1 MVPSCGDPEGRGR
14 AFGGLVASPHLM
26 KTPETPANEQARL
39 LKLREYQVLD
49 TPPEPS
55 FDALTALAAHVTG
68 APIAV
73 VSLVDFDRQWFKSRH
88 GLEQVQT
95 PRSCSL
101 CAHVVA
107 SEVALVVPDAL
118 LDERFADNPLVTEEP
133 RVRFYAGMPLRTPD
147 GFVLGT
153 LSVMDREPR
162 QLSAAQ
168 RELLRMLSHLAV
180 DELEMR
186 RQSLQLRH
194 RQHLLQSELRNT
206 SELASRLQSILASAN
221 MSIIE
226 TTPDGVIREFNP
238 AAERLLGYSADE
250 VVGKATPA
258 LFHDQD
264 EVAARAKALTAELGV
279 LIEPGFG
286 TMVAIPQR
294 GTADER
300 DWTHVRKDGSRVPVH
315 LSVTAR
321 RDAAGQIAG
330 YLGIASDLSLHRRHD
345 ALSKLEAEVAQ
356 IFSRNDTLQAMLQC
370 CAEAIV
376 THLDAAFARVWT
388 LNAAENVLEMKASA
402 GLYTHLDGPHGR
414 APVGKFKVGL
424 IAQGR
429 LPTLTNS
436 VADDPEIS
444 DREWARREGMVSF
457 AGYPLLL
464 GDRVVGVLA
473 MFARKPLS
481 PSVMEALSVVAT
493 NAAVGIGRKEAE
505 ARGG

>member
-1 MVPSCGDPEGRGR
+1 
-14 AFGGLVASPHLM
+14 M

-49 TPPEPS
+49 TPPEPA
-55 FDALTALAAHVTG
+55 FDALTALAAYVTG

-73 VSLVDFDRQWFKSRH
+73 VSLVDVDRQWFKSRH
-88 GLEQVQT
+88 GLDQTQT

-107 SEVALVVPDAL
+107 SEVPLIVPDAL
-118 LDERFADNPLVTEEP
+118 LDQRFADNPQVTGEP

-162 QLSAAQ
+162 QLTSPQ
-168 RELLRMLSHLAV
+168 RDLLRMLSHLAV

-206 SELASRLQSILASAN
+206 SELASRLQSIMASAN
-221 MSIIE
+221 LSIIE

-258 LFHDQD
+258 LFHDHD
-264 EVAARAKALTAELGV
+264 EVVARAKELTAELGV
-279 LIEPGFG
+279 TIEPGFE
-286 TMVAIPQR
+286 TMVAMAQR

-300 DWTHVRKDGSRVPVH
+300 EWTHVRKDGSRVPVQ

-321 RDAAGQIAG
+321 RDAAGQISG
-330 YLGIASDLSLHRRHD
+330 YLGIAADLSLHRSSEHHG
-345 ALSKLEAEVAQ
+345 ALLKLEAEVSQ
-356 IFSRNDTLQAMLQC
+356 VFSRNDTLQAMLQA

-376 THLDAAFARVWT
+376 THLDAAFARIWT
-388 LNAAENVLEMKASA
+388 LNPSENVLEMKASA

-414 APVGKFKVGL
+414 APVGKFKIGL

-429 LPTLTNS
+429 LPKLTNS
-436 VADDPEIS
+436 VLDDPEVS
-444 DREWARREGMVSF
+444 DREWARREGLVSF

-464 GDRVVGVLA
+464 GDRVVGVLG

-481 PSVMEALSVVAT
+481 PAVLDALRVVAT

-505 ARGG
+505 ARAR